1 MVSFSCDRQAAPWY
15 KGTVIPLKGIS
26 PRLAAALASY
36 AVLALIA
43 IFALEGFLRS
53 VVLFFF
59 AILAVKTIAHSKDEE
74 MK

>member
-1 MVSFSCDRQAAPWY
+1 M
-15 KGTVIPLKGIS
+15 IPEKLKGINH
-26 PRLAAALASY
+26 RLAFAMGAY
-36 AVLALIA
+36 AILALIA
-43 IFALEGFLRS
+43 IFALDGFLRS

>member
-1 MVSFSCDRQAAPWY
+1 VLFVSLWY
-15 KGTVIPLKGIS
+15 KGIVIPEKLKGMNL
-26 PRLAAALASY
+26 RLAVAMACY
-36 AVLALIA
+36 AVLAAIA
-43 IFALEGFLRS
+43 ILALDGFLRS

>member
-1 MVSFSCDRQAAPWY
+1 MN
-15 KGTVIPLKGIS
+15 L
-26 PRLAAALASY
+26 RLAVTMACY
-36 AVLALIA
+36 AVLAVIA
-43 IFALEGFLRS
+43 ILALDGFLRS